1 MKIILASNSPRRK
14 ELLHRDGYEFEVI
27 PSTVDEILD
36 KIFGVSVSWQPTIF
50 SFKTSPSI
58 HIIYHHS

>member
-27 PSTVDEILD
+27 PSTVDEVLD
-36 KIFGVSVSWQPTIF
+36 ESLKPVENVKSLAKQKCLDVAKS
-50 SFKTSPSI
+50 
-58 HIIYHHS
+58 H